1 MIYKVRRFSEDN
13 GENKGM
19 GWGKKALIGVGA
31 LGAAAGGV
39 MAGRAGMLGTGAQKF
54 IGTNTARLGGMM
66 KSKALVNDGAK
77 TVSKSVRTQGLKD
90 VGVNNAKDFLKMRND
105 ADYKKA
111 FDAVKSSSKEAKQ
124 GIMDKF
130 GGDWMNAAAK

>member
-31 LGAAAGGV
+31 LGTAVGGV
-39 MAGRAGMLGTGAQKF
+39 MAGRAGMLGTGVQKF
-54 IGTNTARLGGMM
+54 IGTNTARLGGLM

-77 TVSKSVRTQGLKD
+77 TVSKSVKTQGLKD
-90 VGVNNAKDFLKMRND
+90 VGVNNAKDFLAVRND

-111 FDAVKSSSKEAKQ
+111 FDAVKSSSNEAKQ
-124 GIMDKF
+124 GIMNKF
-130 GGDWMNAAAK
+130 GGDWMNAAK

>member
-1 MIYKVRRFSEDN
+1 MIYRVRRFSEDN
-13 GENKGM
+13 GESNGM

-31 LGAAAGGV
+31 LGTVAGGL
-39 MAGRAGMLGTGAQKF
+39 MAGRAGMLGTGVQKF
-54 IGTNTARLGGMM
+54 VGTNTARLGGLM

-90 VGVNNAKDFLKMRND
+90 VGVNNAKDFLAMRND

-111 FDAVKSSSKEAKQ
+111 FDAVKSSSNEAKQ
-124 GIMDKF
+124 GILDKF

>member
-31 LGAAAGGV
+31 LGTVAGGL
-39 MAGRAGMLGTGAQKF
+39 MAGRAGMLGTGAQRF

-66 KSKALVNDGAK
+66 KSKTLVTDGAK
-77 TVSKSVRTQGLKD
+77 TVSKSVKTQGLKD
-90 VGVNNAKDFLKMRND
+90 AGITNSKDFLNMRNTD
-105 ADYKKA
+105 GFKNAL
-111 FDAVKSSSKEAKQ
+111 SSGNEAKQ
-124 GIMDKF
+124 GILDKF